1 MVNMYMGDKMTST
14 EHTLAATLGH
24 PAHTRHGDNDEVEA
38 QRRIRDTYKKIF
50 PESNPSDANCPGHK
64 VCRVSSDAAL
74 AKFVAMKSCA
84 IYANL
89 RSVLRQCSLTDHGP
103 RDLAASSLG
112 WNNLA

>member
-74 AKFVAMKSCA
+74 AQSHEIVCYLFMQRCFRAFV
-84 IYANL
+84 
-89 RSVLRQCSLTDHGP
+89 RVH
-103 RDLAASSLG
+103 
-112 WNNLA
+112 